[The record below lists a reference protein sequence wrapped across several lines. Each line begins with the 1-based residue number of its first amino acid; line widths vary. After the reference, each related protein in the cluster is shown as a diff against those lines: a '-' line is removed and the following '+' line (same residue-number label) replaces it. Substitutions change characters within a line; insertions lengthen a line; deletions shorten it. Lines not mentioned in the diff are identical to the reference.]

1 MKKIFI
7 LSFILLCF
15 MQMTACDPNQHT
27 DAKPVIYLY
36 PETEI
41 EVSVRLDF
49 SGKLTCTYPAY
60 NDGWKVLA
68 KPDGGIVGKGERGE
82 IFPYGGCAGRDDG
95 NGIYMENRGDR
106 PEDKR
111 FCGFAAADFGGFVV
125 GDHFGHGAAP
135 VAVECDGE
143 REAGFGFGV
152 VVRL

>member
-68 KPDGGIVGKGERGE
+68 KPDGTLLV
-82 IFPYGGCAGRDDG
+82 PDTGRE
-95 NGIYMENRGDR
+95 YSYLFWE
-106 PEDKR
+106 
-111 FCGFAAADFGGFVV
+111 
-125 GDHFGHGAAP
+125 
-135 VAVECDGE
+135 
-143 REAGFGFGV
+143 GV
-152 VVRL
+152 TDTE